1 VRVEV
6 PTADFLI
13 NQMRAGALDAAIV
26 YRVNAAPV
34 QEHLQIV
41 PINHPGAVARQPFAV
56 RATSP
61 RRQLAG
67 RLLSHF
73 RAHHADFEAAGFRWL
88 GEERVLRGGDIDLP
102 PWLSDTPKP
111 AKG

>member
-1 VRVEV
+1 
-6 PTADFLI
+6 
-13 NQMRAGALDAAIV
+13 
-26 YRVNAAPV
+26 
-34 QEHLQIV
+34 
-41 PINHPGAVARQPFAV
+41 
-56 RATSP
+56 
-61 RRQLAG
+61 
-67 RLLSHF
+67 LSHF